1 MRGGIAKFA
10 DVLGQAGIPKT
21 IDELLGRDE
30 DDGERPG
37 RRLRHRSRLLVYH
50 DPATLGIAS
59 RARNM
64 RPIASLTS
72 DWLRRLDLH
81 SISKGLVIVG
91 SRSLDQT
98 AKSMPR
104 SSASLPRAI
113 VGRQL
118 A

>member
-1 MRGGIAKFA
+1 MNGGVPEFA
-10 DVLGQAGIPKT
+10 DVFGQAGITKP
-21 IDELLGRDE
+21 INEVFRRDE

-37 RRLRHRSRLLVYH
+37 CRLRHLPRLLVQH
-50 DPATLGIAS
+50 EPQPLGIAS
-59 RARNM
+59 RARNI

-81 SISKGLVIVG
+81 SISSGLVTVG

-98 AKSMPR
+98 AKSTPR

-113 VGRQL
+113 VARRWL
-118 A
+118 